1 MSFESYR
8 RKNAGYQGGF
18 YTYEDYLEDKGYDEQ
33 QKKTTPSHI
42 KHFGLE
48 VVDMG
53 KISINIV
60 PADCKGEG
68 YMVFNGQVIIED
80 KLKELLANPKTIHV
94 FGKTFYIK
102 DEIKKADYVA
112 APGCNATATILALYP
127 LYKNNRFHFNIMLKK
142 NLKRN
147 CIM

>member
-102 DEIKKADYVA
+102 DEIKKAGFKWNKGMKIWV
-112 APGCNATATILALYP
+112 
-127 LYKNNRFHFNIMLKK
+127 R
-142 NLKRN
+142 
-147 CIM
+147 